1 MLENMSRM
9 LLEAKDNKYA
19 VAQFNI
25 NNLEWTRF
33 VLEEC
38 EELKTPVILGVSEGA
53 MKYMGGYKTVVDMV
67 KNLMEYLSITI
78 PVAIHLDHASS
89 YESCVSAIDAG
100 FTSVMIDASKEDL
113 ETNIAISKKV
123 VEYAH
128 ARNVTVE
135 GEIGHVGG
143 QEDGVNG
150 GILYAEVSDCVD
162 YVAST
167 GIDFLA
173 PALGSVHGPYHGDPV
188 LAFDRMEEIKE
199 KTNLPLVLH
208 GGSGIYD
215 EQIRKAISCGIC
227 KLNINTELQQ
237 AWTKGVREKLS
248 SDTEVYDPRKVIK
261 AGEANI
267 KLAIQE
273 KVELLGSKGK
283 ALTHLGN

>member
-1 MLENMSRM
+1 MLENMQKM
-9 LLEAKDNKYA
+9 LTDAKAGKYA

-33 VLEEC
+33 ILEEC
-38 EELKTPVILGVSEGA
+38 EDKKSPVILGVSEGA
-53 MKYMGGYKTVVDMV
+53 AKYMGGYHTVVGMV
-67 KNLMEYLSITI
+67 KNLMDYLSISI

-89 YESCVSAIDAG
+89 YESCVAAIDAG

-113 ETNIAISKKV
+113 TTNIEISKKV
-123 VEYAH
+123 VDYAH
-128 ARNVTVE
+128 LRNVTVE

-143 QEDGVNG
+143 QEDGVVG
-150 GILYAEVSDCVD
+150 GILYAEVADCIE
-162 YVAST
+162 YCQKT

-199 KTNLPLVLH
+199 KTGLPLVLH

-215 EQIRKAISCGIC
+215 EQIRQAISCGIC

-237 AWTKGVREKLS
+237 AWTEGVREKLNQDS
-248 SDTEVYDPRKVIK
+248 EVYDPRKVIK
-261 AGEANI
+261 AGEKNI
-267 KLAIQE
+267 KEAITA
-273 KVELLGSKGK
+273 KLNLLGS
-283 ALTHLGN
+283 LGIASR

>member
-100 FTSVMIDASKEDL
+100 FTSVMIDASKENL

>member
-9 LLEAKDNKYA
+9 LLDAKANKYA

-33 VLEEC
+33 ILEKC

-53 MKYMGGYKTVVDMV
+53 GKYMGGYKTVVSMV

-89 YESCVSAIDAG
+89 YESCVDAIDAG
-100 FTSVMIDASKEDL
+100 FTSVMIDASKETL
-113 ETNIAISKKV
+113 EKNIEVSKKV

-128 ARNVTVE
+128 ARGVTVE

-143 QEDGVNG
+143 QEDGVVG
-150 GILYAEVSDCVD
+150 GILYAEVSDCVE

-215 EQIRKAISCGIC
+215 EQIRQAISCGIC

-248 SDTEVYDPRKVIK
+248 SDAEVYDPRKVIK

-267 KLAIQE
+267 KEAIE
-273 KVELLGSKGK
+273 AKVELLGSKDK
-283 ALTHLGN
+283 A

>member
-1 MLENMSRM
+1 MLENMTRM
-9 LLEAKDNKYA
+9 LTEAKENKYA

-33 VLEEC
+33 ILEEC
-38 EELKTPVILGVSEGA
+38 EACKSPVILGVSEGA
-53 MKYMGGYKTVVDMV
+53 AKYMGGYKTVVNMV
-67 KNLMEYLSITI
+67 KNLMEYLSISI

-100 FTSVMIDASKEDL
+100 FTSVMIDASHENL
-113 ETNIAISKKV
+113 NTNIEISKKV
-123 VEYAH
+123 VDYAH
-128 ARNVTVE
+128 ARGVSVE
-135 GEIGHVGG
+135 GEIGHIGG
-143 QEDGVNG
+143 QEDGVVG
-150 GILYAEVSDCVD
+150 GILYAEVEDCIT
-162 YVAST
+162 YTRET
-167 GIDFLA
+167 GLDFLA

-215 EQIRKAISCGIC
+215 EQIRRAISCGIC

-237 AWTKGVREKLS
+237 AWTEGVRHKL
-248 SDTEVYDPRKVIK
+248 DTDKEVYDPRKVIK

-267 KLAIQE
+267 KEAVRKKI
-273 KVELLGSKGK
+273 ELLGSMERAK
-283 ALTHLGN
+283 